1 MDRKTQILYTIIN
14 SYIKDGKAVGSRT
27 IAKTTNINVSPAT
40 IRNDMSDLEDM
51 GLLTKTHT
59 SSGRIP
65 SDKAYRQYIDA
76 IIELGI
82 DNFDTPQLAH
92 DSVEDTSNAIDSLI
106 ENATDIL
113 ARVTNY
119 ASISLMP
126 NMNETRLRHFKAFPM
141 GTHEIVLIYIY
152 DNKAVKNNLVKLS
165 KPFNESQLDLVERVI
180 RSHINGKKI
189 QDIENIINNLNV
201 DLGMNQYLFNELK
214 NIISR
219 DIKKDTVVKFNI
231 KGLTNLLSYDEFSNL
246 EESKRLME
254 EIKRKNILTHLM
266 VRELNEDMEIYI
278 GEESGFEELKDF
290 SVILGSFSSK
300 GKIGKIG
307 VIGPKRMEYMRVV
320 RDIKLMVSYINSM
333 ANLWGVYG
341 KEWR

>member
-333 ANLWGVYG
+333 ANL
-341 KEWR
+341 